1 MIDPADL
8 LCDCGSGLAAD
19 RAHGSACDVCVEWPG
34 QRVQA
39 RKAAMAPRGR
49 PPQDGTKRD
58 RSIRVMC
65 HSEQEATWRLAA
77 EAEGVDLSTWVRER
91 LDEAAARDLETASRI
106 GARREG

>member
-1 MIDPADL
+1 MSKSNLDAL
-8 LCDCGSGLAAD
+8 LV
-19 RAHGSACDVCVEWPG
+19 R
-34 QRVQA
+34 QTT
-39 RKAAMAPRGR
+39 AMAPRGR

>member
-1 MIDPADL
+1 MDAT
-8 LCDCGSGLAAD
+8 
-19 RAHGSACDVCVEWPG
+19 
-34 QRVQA
+34 
-39 RKAAMAPRGR
+39 MPRGR

-65 HSEQEATWRLAA
+65 HSKQEATWRLAA

-91 LDEAAARDLETASRI
+91 LDEAAAKGLHAASRI